1 MKMTMNK
8 LNFRGYTSP
17 EVKATS
23 LECGYDLLY
32 SSVIKI
38 TAVEG
43 VTVAPWEPVKPKD
56 WQLGDDDSFDVDF
69 E

>member
-1 MKMTMNK
+1 MTMNK
-8 LNFRGYTSP
+8 LNFGDYTSP
-17 EVKATS
+17 EVKVTS
-23 LECGYDLLY
+23 LECGCDLLY

-43 VTVAPWEPVKPKD
+43 VTVAPWEPVRPQGWEEGKD
-56 WQLGDDDSFDVDF
+56 DTFDVTF